1 MNFKNLPTAL
11 KVELKTC
18 NIVLV
23 RTFHKASKII
33 IARTISMIITAVIVH
48 ICAQQSKT
56 YFTAVRAGVFCVI
69 SMQVSYPD
77 TSLVCGKDPR
87 MCEVLPEVL
96 PNTSRVLDWSGLSRL
111 DEGSLR
117 ALGQRTI
124 QKKMSGLSE
133 YILSKTALLVR
144 FEAVVAHPFYYIKQ
158 YINIHKLI

>member
-23 RTFHKASKII
+23 RTFHKASKIM
-33 IARTISMIITAVIVH
+33 IAKTISMIITAVIVH

-56 YFTAVRAGVFCVI
+56 YFTAVRAGVFCVM

-77 TSLVCGKDPR
+77 ISLVCGEDPR

-96 PNTSRVLDWSGLSRL
+96 PNTSRVLDWSGHSRL
-111 DEGSLR
+111 DEKQPQGPWSAQSYQPRKTLILGSVC
-117 ALGQRTI
+117 RTI
-124 QKKMSGLSE
+124 MRDWHKHVLE
-133 YILSKTALLVR
+133 KTIR
-144 FEAVVAHPFYYIKQ
+144 
-158 YINIHKLI
+158 